1 MEEQKLRKN
10 SQLIIRINDA
20 ERRQF
25 ISLCEESD
33 TSAAQEV
40 RRFIRSFV
48 ESHDKPEFAVQA
60 GVENTEVSPAKTQ
73 LTEGKTMAKAKEL
86 KQEIKSRKAKIAKQ
100 EAKVKKLKKK
110 LKAKK

>member
-1 MEEQKLRKN
+1 MTEQKLRKN
-10 SQLIIRINDA
+10 SQLIIRINEA

-25 ISLCEESD
+25 ITLCEQTN

-48 ESHDKPEFAVQA
+48 ESREKPEFAVQA
-60 GVENTEVSPAKTQ
+60 GEENTEASTIKSK